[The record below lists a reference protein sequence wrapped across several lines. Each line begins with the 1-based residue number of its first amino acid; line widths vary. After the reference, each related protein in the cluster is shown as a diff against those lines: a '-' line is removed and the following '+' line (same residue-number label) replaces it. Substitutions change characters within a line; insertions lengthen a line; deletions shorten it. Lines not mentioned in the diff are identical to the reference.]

1 MQNPNNFIPI
11 NMELEKYYYDN
22 NSFIL
27 KKKDKDKIIMMKFE
41 NDFIYKKFIYQG
53 LMTDWAISSINNE
66 DFISRWSVY

>member
-1 MQNPNNFIPI
+1 MLIEEIMPSLRSGLTI
-11 NMELEKYYYDN
+11 YR
-22 NSFIL
+22 
-27 KKKDKDKIIMMKFE
+27 KDKDKIIMMKFE